1 LPSLQPDLWSHQ
13 RRWEPQFSLGRWRET
28 WLQVCINEFNKCE
41 CLRRVS
47 RACEIGLGAK
57 MRHRMAMTGAVVG
70 ACQLSPGQIPIEAS
84 GLVSLAGLQMRL
96 RGHVR
101 DDLAIPRYLAD

>member
-1 LPSLQPDLWSHQ
+1 M
-13 RRWEPQFSLGRWRET
+13 
-28 WLQVCINEFNKCE
+28 
-41 CLRRVS
+41 S

-57 MRHRMAMTGAVVG
+57 MRHGMAMTGAVVG

-84 GLVSLAGLQMRL
+84 GLVSAAALQMRL